1 MTEFLEFA
9 IDKFTFR
16 VATDRWYS
24 DEGVWAKPDGGKVR
38 IGLSDFVQ
46 QRSGDVAF
54 AEVKPVGTSL
64 ALGDEV
70 AVIESIKVNV
80 SFSSPVGGK
89 IVESNPAMK
98 DTPEV
103 VNQDP
108 FGEGWLAVIEPA
120 DWAADSRK
128 LLDAQAYFGRMKKEA
143 EEEASKL

>member
-1 MTEFLEFA
+1 MSEFLEFT

-24 DEGVWAKPDGGKVR
+24 DEGVWAKLEGNRVR

-64 ALGDEV
+64 APGDEV

-89 IVESNPAMK
+89 IAESNPAMK
-98 DTPEV
+98 DSPEV

-108 FGEGWLAVIEPA
+108 FEKGWLAVIEPTDGA
-120 DWAADSRK
+120 SDCRR
-128 LLDAQAYFGRMKKEA
+128 LLDAQAYFGRMKKDA

>member
-1 MTEFLEFA
+1 MPEYLETTV
-9 IDKFTFR
+9 DKFIFK
-16 VATDRWYS
+16 VAKDRYYS
-24 DEGVWAKPDGGKVR
+24 SEGIWALAEGNRIR
-38 IGLSDFVQ
+38 IGMADFLQ
-46 QRSGDVAF
+46 QRSGDIAF

-98 DTPEV
+98 DSPEV

-108 FGEGWLAVIEPA
+108 FGEGWLAVIDPA
-120 DWAADSRK
+120 DWAADCRR
-128 LLDAQAYFGRMKKEA
+128 LLDAQAYFARMKKEA
-143 EEEASKL
+143 EEEAKKL

>member
-1 MTEFLEFA
+1 MTDFLEFT

-16 VATDRWYS
+16 VATDRWYN
-24 DEGVWAKPDGGKVR
+24 DQGVWAKPEGERVR

-54 AEVKPVGTSL
+54 AEVKPVGTIL

-89 IVESNPAMK
+89 IVESNPAMNGS
-98 DTPEV
+98 PEV

-120 DWAADSRK
+120 DWAGDCRQ
-128 LLDAQAYFGRMKKEA
+128 LLDAEAYFGRMKKEA
-143 EEEASKL
+143 EEEANKL

>member
-1 MTEFLEFA
+1 MTEFLEFT

-16 VATDRWYS
+16 VATDRWYN
-24 DEGVWAKPDGGKVR
+24 DQGVWANPEGERVR
-38 IGLSDFVQ
+38 VGLSDFVQ

-54 AEVKPVGTSL
+54 AEVKPVGTTL

-80 SFSSPVGGK
+80 SFSSPLGGK

-108 FGEGWLAVIEPA
+108 FGEGWLAVIDPA
-120 DWAADSRK
+120 DWAADCRR
-128 LLDAQAYFGRMKKEA
+128 LLDAQAYFARMKKEA
-143 EEEASKL
+143 EEEAKML